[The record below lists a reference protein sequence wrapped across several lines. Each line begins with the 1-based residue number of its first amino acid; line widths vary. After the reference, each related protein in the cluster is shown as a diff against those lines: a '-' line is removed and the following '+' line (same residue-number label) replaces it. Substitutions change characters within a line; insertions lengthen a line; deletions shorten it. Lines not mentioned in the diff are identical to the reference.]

1 MKNQTVHGTI
11 ALALIILVTTLGG
24 CSSSLP
30 SDAQTILIDAF
41 ERDQKPNIISAQQV
55 EPLQEDL
62 ALGAEE
68 VWCVQV
74 SFVCWSCDYGEYQT
88 CADSRLARRVGDEW
102 QISLVL
108 TEGDKNAWKARGCQL
123 AENKVQ

>member
-1 MKNQTVHGTI
+1 MLMDG
-11 ALALIILVTTLGG
+11 
-24 CSSSLP
+24 
-30 SDAQTILIDAF
+30 F
-41 ERDQKPNIISAQQV
+41 ERDQEAKIISARQV

-108 TEGDKNAWKARGCQL
+108 TEQDKSAWEARGCIL
-123 AENKVQ
+123 AEEKVQ